1 MSPISRRRRLARLAA
16 CVSTLS
22 LAAAST
28 AGLAV
33 AEGAGDAADA
43 EGFGPSPTG
52 ERTVQPL
59 KNECTTG
66 EPQDLCRNIG
76 VTDGW
81 YEGDTI
87 KFLYTQNFFCD
98 PTVSSGA
105 PSKCEA
111 GATYNNVPPG
121 TTSDKFTDPLY
132 IPVPLFKPGPKKL
145 QCPANVPCVDH
156 PTTIDLSRLASALKM
171 PASALKNTELPGHDH
186 IITDRNNDRPEW
198 WPVFVVGVTD
208 PGSFAEIQAG
218 KSFDTI
224 TKLAADPKSGVTKPI
239 PTNTFLFFQT
249 LPGTNSGM
257 PSGGVDAGNG
267 GTQNMRDTALLG
279 TGAALAVSG
288 VGALIISRRRTS
300 SFRRI

>member
-1 MSPISRRRRLARLAA
+1 M
-16 CVSTLS
+16 STLS
-22 LAAAST
+22 LAAAGT
-28 AGLAV
+28 VGLAV
-33 AEGAGDAADA
+33 AEGASDAADA

-52 ERTVQPL
+52 KRTVQPL

-81 YEGDTI
+81 YEGETI

-98 PTVSSGA
+98 PSVSSGA

-111 GATYNNVPPG
+111 GAKYNNVPPG

-132 IPVPLFKPGPKKL
+132 IPVPLFKPGPKTL

-156 PTTIDLSRLASALKM
+156 PTSIDLSRLASALKM

-208 PGSFAEIQAG
+208 PGSFKKIQAG

-224 TKLAADPKSGVTKPI
+224 KKLAADPKSGVTQPI
-239 PTNTFLFFQT
+239 PTNTFLWFQT
-249 LPGTNSGM
+249 LPGTNSAM

-267 GTQNMRDTALLG
+267 GTQDVSDTALLG
-279 TGAALAVSG
+279 AAAALAVGSA
-288 VGALIISRRRTS
+288 GALAISRRRTPS
-300 SFRRI
+300 SRQI